1 MLAIRVRLHRNAGRN
16 GMENTDYDEDAD
28 THDDAVHHTRDD
40 TEFHPVKDGDD
51 DGRATSNTI
60 LVQQKLAKT
69 RIQQWCSEAT
79 TASSGSC
86 RLMNRAI
93 ILRLFTS
100 SNTLQ
105 LDT

>member
-1 MLAIRVRLHRNAGRN
+1 MLAIRVRLHRNGGRN

-51 DGRATSNTI
+51 DGRATSNTT

-69 RIQQWCSEAT
+69 RIQQWCSQAS
-79 TASSGSC
+79 TASPESTKIMIGG
-86 RLMNRAI
+86 I
-93 ILRLFTS
+93 ILTLFT
-100 SNTLQ
+100 
-105 LDT
+105 